1 MSIGAFQ
8 PRSVS
13 RICFDPPRYLK
24 FRANRVPMKM
34 PSTVPAGQRAR
45 WTSSSRHR
53 PLRAELP
60 TRRSG
65 TPERVELLSEN
76 ARRLLA
82 NRAAARQRPPPAES
96 KRGHS
101 SHRRAISPAAAAKA
115 TALYSDGRGL
125 LEHRL
130 RDLAVV
136 LDAAHCR
143 YTLLL
148 QRRVILAHRL
158 QRSDFPVGYQSH

>member
-1 MSIGAFQ
+1 MSIGVFQ

-13 RICFDPPRYLK
+13 RICFGPPRCPEFGAK
-24 FRANRVPMKM
+24 PVPMKM

-53 PLRAELP
+53 PLRAKLP

-82 NRAAARQRPPPAES
+82 NRAAARQRPPPRNRSAATP
-96 KRGHS
+96 
-101 SHRRAISPAAAAKA
+101 AIGGRSRPPKA

-136 LDAAHCR
+136 LDAAYCR